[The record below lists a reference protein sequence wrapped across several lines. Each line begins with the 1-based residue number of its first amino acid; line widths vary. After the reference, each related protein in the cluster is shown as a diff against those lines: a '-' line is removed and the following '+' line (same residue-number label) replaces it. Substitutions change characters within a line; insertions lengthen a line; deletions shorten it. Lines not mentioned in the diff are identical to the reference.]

1 MFPLIATLI
10 CVYLAHSFTLLG
22 SPAFV
27 RNFSTQNN
35 DNNPHVLELPDG
47 DLIFAHES
55 SFISGGSAATDM
67 VVYRLDNRGIVK
79 WSKRIGTTES
89 NSLTSIT
96 ATTDGNIALLGS
108 ANYDPANIGWHLTVL
123 SGEGSILL
131 SKVYYCTDITTA
143 GMRLA
148 AVPNGGGFVMIGRA
162 KFAPSVI
169 NKVVIVK
176 VSNAG
181 VVEWSTRME
190 DTLQA

>member
-47 DLIFAHES
+47 ELIFAHES

-108 ANYDPANIGWHLTVL
+108 ANYDPANTGWHLTVL
-123 SGEGSILL
+123 SGEGSILQ
-131 SKVYYCTDITTA
+131 
-143 GMRLA
+143 R
-148 AVPNGGGFVMIGRA
+148 
-162 KFAPSVI
+162 
-169 NKVVIVK
+169 
-176 VSNAG
+176 
-181 VVEWSTRME
+181 E
-190 DTLQA
+190 DTPTPATMAHDVCQCKLHPPRVFRPPCSRGCMYCPTERKIAIRARQVR